1 MGAGR
6 PSLSYG
12 GLVGIR
18 VMVVEDDSFTRLTV
32 VGALRHSGIDV
43 VADCDN
49 PRDALAHF
57 RHHLPKVCLIDLD
70 LGAGPTGIDVAAAIR
85 RLDPAVGIVLL
96 TSYQDP
102 RLLSPG
108 LRELPEGTR
117 YVVKQALSDI
127 DMLTA
132 AIESSAEHPRS
143 DAVGAV
149 GTDLTDTQ
157 IEILRLVAAGL
168 SNAEIARIRVVDEKT
183 VEQAISRTAK
193 RLQIEGDSSINRR
206 VVLAR
211 AYYRLIG
218 SSVAR
223 IADGNANA

>member
-1 MGAGR
+1 MRAGC
-6 PSLSYG
+6 SFLSYRG
-12 GLVGIR
+12 PMGIR

-49 PRDALAHF
+49 PRDALADF
-57 RHHLPKVCLIDLD
+57 RKKLPKVCLIDLD
-70 LGAGPTGIDVAAAIR
+70 LGAGPTGIDVAAAMR

-127 DMLTA
+127 DMLTV
-132 AIESSAEHPRS
+132 AIESAAEHPRS
-143 DAVGAV
+143 DAADAV

-193 RLQIEGDSSINRR
+193 RLRIEGDSSINRR
-206 VVLAR
+206 VALAR

-223 IADGNANA
+223 IADGDVNA